1 MIVLA
6 LLLALAPTSIID
18 RSVRVPP
25 SDTRG
30 LHFSIKNR
38 PATLEVTYR
47 VARNGS
53 AVRLIVMAQADENR
67 FRGGRDVNEIA
78 TTPFERGGMLKIY
91 IATPG
96 EYVVLVDNRAERRA
110 AAVVALKGTLAY
122 DMEPREAQY
131 LSTRVRLAVVSFSLL
146 FFFGVAW
153 FAGRRL
159 QAAMLGRRSPGQPPP
174 FD

>member
-1 MIVLA
+1 MILPM
-6 LLLALAPTSIID
+6 LLLAVAPTAIID

-38 PATLEVTYR
+38 PATLAVEYR
-47 VARNGS
+47 AAGNGP

-67 FRGGRDVNEIA
+67 FRAGREVAEISA
-78 TTPFERGGMLKIY
+78 TSFDRSGSLQSY

-96 EYVVLVDNRAERRA
+96 EYVVVVDNRAERKA
-110 AAVVALKGTLAY
+110 AAVVALKGTLVY
-122 DMEPREAQY
+122 DMAPREPRY
-131 LSTRVRLAVVSFSLL
+131 LTPMVRWIVVSSSVL
-146 FFFGVAW
+146 FFFAVAW

-159 QAAMLGRRSPGQPPP
+159 QSAMFGQRSPGRPEL